1 MRARKLSFAA
11 AAAMAVLSVAACG
24 REGAVSPTTPV
35 PPAPPAFAVTSVA
48 ATASPSVSGCYRT
61 LFNFA
66 GSITANAAGEVHY
79 RWVGSDGGMTAEQSV
94 RFDAAGTK
102 LVATSWELSAP
113 GTHWQALRVLTP
125 NAVDSNRATITI
137 ACP

>member
-11 AAAMAVLSVAACG
+11 AAAMAILSGAACG
-24 REGAVSPTTPV
+24 REGGVAPTAPV
-35 PPAPPAFAVTSVA
+35 PPPAFTVTSVA

-94 RFDAAGTK
+94 RFEAAGTK